1 LLGKL
6 HASSTRTAPSSLS
19 VEIAVD
25 PFRVAE
31 TVSIKFSAAQPGL
44 AKGLGFPGGALIGVI
59 DTWMLVR
66 LLSGASDSPPDHL
79 NVPWQILG
87 FMCAG
92 AIASIILSL
101 FAQSASTKDGTARE
115 LRS

>member
-1 LLGKL
+1 
-6 HASSTRTAPSSLS
+6 
-19 VEIAVD
+19 
-25 PFRVAE
+25 
-31 TVSIKFSAAQPGL
+31 
-44 AKGLGFPGGALIGVI
+44 
-59 DTWMLVR
+59 MLVR